1 MQNEVLLSKSG
12 EYIYSLNG
20 EYYLGI
26 SNEIIKEVGEI
37 INIKLP
43 QPGERYEKGEILGY
57 IESEKAANEI
67 YMPIT
72 GIIESINEEIMNTPD
87 LLNKQGCNAIRL
99 IKIRSNTFKEDR
111 IDLEIVQ
118 KNN

>member
-1 MQNEVLLSKSG
+1 MRNEILLNKSG
-12 EYIYSLNG
+12 EYIYSSNG

-26 SNEIIKEVGEI
+26 SNEVMKEVGKI

-43 QPGERYEKGEILGY
+43 QPGERYEKGEIIGY

-72 GIIESINEEIMNTPD
+72 GIIEEINEDIKKTPE
-87 LLNKQGCNAIRL
+87 LLNKQDDNLKRI
-99 IKIRSNTFKEDR
+99 IKIKSNTFQEDSL
-111 IDLEIVQ
+111 DLEKIR
-118 KNN
+118 

>member
-12 EYIYSLNG
+12 EYIYSSNG

-26 SNEIIKEVGEI
+26 SDEIIKKVGEI

-43 QPGERYEKGEILGY
+43 QPGERYEKGEIIGY
-57 IESEKAANEI
+57 IESEKAAKEI
-67 YMPIT
+67 YMQVT

-87 LLNKQGCNAIRL
+87 LLNKQDFNENRI
-99 IKIRSNTFKEDR
+99 IKIKSKTFNEDSL
-111 IDLEIVQ
+111 DLERV
-118 KNN
+118 

>member
-12 EYIYSLNG
+12 EYIYSSNG

-26 SNEIIKEVGEI
+26 SDEIIKKVGEI

-43 QPGERYEKGEILGY
+43 QPGERYEKGEIIGY
-57 IESEKAANEI
+57 IESEKAAKEI
-67 YMPIT
+67 YMPVT

-87 LLNKQGCNAIRL
+87 LLNKQDFNENRI
-99 IKIRSNTFKEDR
+99 IKIKSKTFNEDSL
-111 IDLEIVQ
+111 DLERV
-118 KNN
+118 